1 MGKTYPIYE
10 LIADAT
16 KREEIRL
23 AVNRYIESQ
32 KIEILELEP
41 LYNIYNRKTGN
52 NFNVAG
58 YDLKTI
64 GYMLKRMEHIGNVS
78 LF

>member
-1 MGKTYPIYE
+1 M
-10 LIADAT
+10 IADAT

-64 GYMLKRMEHIGNVS
+64 GYMLKGWNI
-78 LF
+78 

>member
-1 MGKTYPIYE
+1 M
-10 LIADAT
+10 IADAT

-64 GYMLKRMEHIGNVS
+64 GYMLKRMEHIGM
-78 LF
+78 